1 MCESS
6 VFVKKR
12 GQEKLLLADVVLVRP
27 TKGGVY
33 IEDILGRSEEIAG
46 HIELI
51 DLVDH
56 RVVVSED

>member
-12 GQEKLLLADVVLVRP
+12 GQEKLLLAGVVLVRP
-27 TKGGVY
+27 AATGVY
-33 IEDILGRSEEIAG
+33 IEDILGRSQEIAG

-56 RVVVSED
+56 RVVISED